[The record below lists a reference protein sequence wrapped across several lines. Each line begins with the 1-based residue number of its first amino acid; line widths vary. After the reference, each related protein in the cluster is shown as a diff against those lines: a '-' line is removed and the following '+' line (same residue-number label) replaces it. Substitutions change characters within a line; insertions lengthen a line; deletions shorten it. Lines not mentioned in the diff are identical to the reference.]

1 VIRSLAAFAM
11 TDTNEDLLIRAKAA
25 YQDAINDPKAFRTQA
40 AHLVME
46 ARGAGDPEV
55 LCLALRAS
63 GWAERYALEHGH
75 ALEMLNEAA
84 RIARRSGLHHVHGE
98 VLLTRGAVLHELG
111 HLSAARRD
119 FDAAEPLI
127 SADAVADLTIQRAAL
142 LHNQGD
148 RVSAANLYARLL
160 KDPTLTSEVHF
171 KAATNFALLQAE
183 RGRFQEALALFDRAD
198 SAAEH
203 TSPLYVALVAENRA
217 WVTVLA
223 GRLADGLAQFGAA
236 KAMLEK
242 LGVPPGELFREYSDA
257 LMQLRLI
264 PEALEHAREA
274 VAILEASDV
283 DLMAAEARLNSA
295 SLSLMA
301 NRLDEAVAEAEAAR
315 KSFRRQRRPWGVARA
330 TSIELE
336 ARLRLNAIGP
346 RDVTRARRAAQAL
359 EQARMRAHAV
369 QAHLIA
375 GQVAMA
381 RGRATDALAA
391 WARSRELSRGLPLLV
406 RLMGTLAAA
415 LSAQYQGR
423 ADRVRSLTR
432 SGLDDLAKHRAALP
446 STELRALAS
455 GHGEELGRL
464 GLASRVGKQPAAR
477 VLEWMERTRAAAL
490 SVVDAEPS
498 EDISDD
504 LGELRSVYAELV
516 AARQD
521 SGTEPAGL
529 RARQRRIEQR
539 IRSATW
545 STRSRDA
552 QAGAAA
558 SAPELRRSLDGRVLI
573 EFDVLDGDLIAAVL
587 DPRRTRIVQLGP
599 LESVQRDAE
608 RLLFY
613 LRYLTRPRPTA
624 TAVQTMQSNA
634 RDAIARLTRTLIEPL
649 NVAPEAE
656 LVVVPASGLHSLP
669 WAALHAAPVALAP
682 SGSMWARSRDIRPS
696 PTGQVVLAAGP
707 ELPGAQHEI
716 ERLAGHYSDPVVIAP
731 PESTMAAVAKA
742 LDDSTLAHLACHCYI
757 RSDNPTFSRL
767 LLSDGFL
774 TVHELDQRADV
785 PYRVVLA
792 ACESG
797 RDVSYDGNEM
807 LGFVSTLMAK
817 GTAGVLASSVVVPDL
832 DLIPLMTGLHAAISD
847 GRTLARALHTA
858 RASIDREDPRQFVAW
873 CAFNAFGA
881 A

>member
-1 VIRSLAAFAM
+1 M
-11 TDTNEDLLIRAKAA
+11 TDLDEDLLIRVKTA
-25 YQDAINDPKAFRTQA
+25 YQDAIADPAAFRSQSA
-40 AHLVME
+40 SLIRLARRSSHPE
-46 ARGAGDPEV
+46 A

-63 GWAERYALEHGH
+63 GWAERYALEHSS
-75 ALEMLNEAA
+75 ALQLLNEAVK
-84 RIARRSGLHHVHGE
+84 IARHHRLHQVLGE
-98 VLLTRGAVLHELG
+98 VLVTRGAVLHELG
-111 HLSAARRD
+111 RLPAALRD

-127 SADAVADLTIQRAAL
+127 PPEAIAELTIQRATLYA
-142 LHNQGD
+142 NQGD
-148 RVSAANLYARLL
+148 LVSAAREYARSL
-160 KDPTLTSEVHF
+160 DDEALTADVRF
-171 KAATNFALLQAE
+171 KAATNFAILQAH
-183 RGRFQEALALFDRAD
+183 RGQFPESLALFDVARR
-198 SAAEH
+198 AAEQV
-203 TSPLYVALVAENRA
+203 SQLYVALVAENRA
-217 WVTVLA
+217 WVTAQA
-223 GRLADGLAQFGAA
+223 GLLADGVAQLDAA
-236 KAMLEK
+236 KAMLEG
-242 LGVPPGELFREYSDA
+242 LGIPPGELLMEYSTA
-257 LMQLRLI
+257 LTQLRLL
-264 PEALEHAREA
+264 PEARERAREA
-274 VAILEASDV
+274 VTILESHGV

-315 KSFRRQRRPWGVARA
+315 ASFRRQGRPWGVARA

-336 ARLRLNAIGP
+336 ARLRLDAIEP

-359 EQARMRAHAV
+359 ERARMRAHAV
-369 QAHLIA
+369 QAYLIA
-375 GQVAMA
+375 GRVAMA
-381 RGRATDALAA
+381 RGRAADAMAA
-391 WARSRELSRGLPLLV
+391 WARSQELSRGLPLLV

-415 LSAQYQGR
+415 LSAQHQGR

-464 GLASRVGKQPAAR
+464 GLASRVGEQPAAR

-490 SVVDAEPS
+490 SVVDAEPN
-498 EDISDD
+498 EAISDD

-516 AARQD
+516 AARQE

-545 STRSRDA
+545 STRARHA

-558 SAPELRRSLDGRVLI
+558 SAPELRRALDGRVLV
-573 EFDVLDGDLIAAVL
+573 EFDVLDGELIAAVL

-599 LESVQRDAE
+599 LDGVQRDAE

-613 LRYLTRPRPTA
+613 LRYLTRSRPA
-624 TAVQTMQSNA
+624 AIAVQTMQSNA
-634 RDAIARLTRTLIEPL
+634 REALARLASTLIEPL
-649 NVAPEAE
+649 NVPPEAE
-656 LVVVPASGLHSLP
+656 LVIVPANGLHSLP
-669 WAALHAAPVALAP
+669 WAALHSAPVALAP
-682 SGSMWARSRDIRPS
+682 SGSMWAHSRDIRPS
-696 PTGQVVLAAGP
+696 ATARVVLAAGP

-716 ERLAGHYSDPVVIAP
+716 EQLARHYSDPVVIAP
-731 PESTMAAVAKA
+731 PESTMATVAKA

-767 LLSDGFL
+767 LFSDGFL

-797 RDVSYDGNEM
+797 RDVPYDGNEM

-832 DLIPLMTGLHAAISD
+832 DLIPLMTGIHAAISD
-847 GRTLARALHTA
+847 GRTLAHALHAA
-858 RASIDREDPRQFVAW
+858 RAKIDRGDPRQFVAW

>member
-1 VIRSLAAFAM
+1 LQAHRGQFPESL
-11 TDTNEDLLIRAKAA
+11 LLFDVAR
-25 YQDAINDPKAFRTQA
+25 QA
-40 AHLVME
+40 AE
-46 ARGAGDPEV
+46 
-55 LCLALRAS
+55 
-63 GWAERYALEHGH
+63 
-75 ALEMLNEAA
+75 
-84 RIARRSGLHHVHGE
+84 
-98 VLLTRGAVLHELG
+98 
-111 HLSAARRD
+111 
-119 FDAAEPLI
+119 
-127 SADAVADLTIQRAAL
+127 
-142 LHNQGD
+142 
-148 RVSAANLYARLL
+148 RVS
-160 KDPTLTSEVHF
+160 
-171 KAATNFALLQAE
+171 Q
-183 RGRFQEALALFDRAD
+183 
-198 SAAEH
+198 
-203 TSPLYVALVAENRA
+203 LYVALVAENRA
-217 WVTVLA
+217 WVTAQA
-223 GRLADGLAQFGAA
+223 GLLADGVAQLDAA
-236 KAMLEK
+236 KAMLEG
-242 LGVPPGELFREYSDA
+242 LGIPPGELLMEYSTA
-257 LMQLRLI
+257 LTHLRLL
-264 PEALEHAREA
+264 PEARERAREA
-274 VAILEASDV
+274 VTILESHGV
-283 DLMAAEARLNSA
+283 ELMAAEARLNSA

-315 KSFRRQRRPWGVARA
+315 ASFRRQRRPWGVARA

-336 ARLRLNAIGP
+336 ARLRLDAIEP

-359 EQARMRAHAV
+359 ERARMRAHAV

-381 RGRATDALAA
+381 RGRATDAVAA
-391 WARSRELSRGLPLLV
+391 WTRSHELSRGLPLLV

-415 LSAQYQGR
+415 LSAQHQGR

-432 SGLDDLAKHRAALP
+432 SGLDDLAKHRSALP
-446 STELRALAS
+446 SMELRALAS

-490 SVVDAEPS
+490 AVVDSEPS

-516 AARQD
+516 AARQE
-521 SGTEPAGL
+521 SGTEPDGL

-545 STRSRDA
+545 STRARHS

-558 SAPELRRSLDGRVLI
+558 SAPELRRALEGRVLV

-587 DPRRTRIVQLGP
+587 DPRRTRIFQLGP
-599 LESVQRDAE
+599 LEGVRRDAE

-613 LRYLTRPRPTA
+613 LRYLTRPRPA
-624 TAVQTMQSNA
+624 AAAVTTMQSNA
-634 RDAIARLTRTLIEPL
+634 RETIARLASTLLEPL
-649 NVAPEAE
+649 NLPPNAE
-656 LVVVPASGLHSLP
+656 LVIVPANGLHSLP
-669 WAALHAAPVALAP
+669 WAALHGAPVALAP

-716 ERLAGHYSDPVVIAP
+716 EQLARNYSDPVVIGP

-767 LLSDGFL
+767 LFSDGFL

-832 DLIPLMTGLHAAISD
+832 DLIPLMTGIHAAISD
-847 GRTLARALHTA
+847 GRTLAHALHAA
-858 RASIDREDPRQFVAW
+858 RANLDHEDPRRFVAW

>member
-1 VIRSLAAFAM
+1 M
-11 TDTNEDLLIRAKAA
+11 TDTHDDLLIRAKAA
-25 YQDAINDPKAFRTQA
+25 YQDAINDPKSFRTGA
-40 AHLVME
+40 AVLVME
-46 ARGAGDPEV
+46 ARDSGEDLA
-55 LCLALRAS
+55 LCLALRAA
-63 GWAERYALEHGH
+63 GWAERYALEHQN
-75 ALEMLNEAA
+75 ALRLLNEAV
-84 RIARRSGLHHVHGE
+84 RIAQRNRLDQVLGE
-98 VLLTRGAVLHELG
+98 VLLTRGAVEHELG
-111 HLSAARRD
+111 HVSAARRD
-119 FDAAEPLI
+119 FDAAEALI
-127 SADAVADLTIQRAAL
+127 PPEAAAELTLQRATLAD
-142 LHNQGD
+142 NQGD
-148 RVSAANLYARLL
+148 RVLASGLYARLL
-160 KDPTLTSEVHF
+160 KDPTLTAEVRF
-171 KAATNFALLQAE
+171 KAATNFGVLQAE
-183 RGRFQEALALFDRAD
+183 SGRFQEALALFDVAR
-198 SAAEH
+198 SAADQV
-203 TSPLYVALVAENRA
+203 SPLYVALVAENRA
-217 WVTVLA
+217 WTTVLA
-223 GRLADGLAQFGAA
+223 GRLADGVAQFEAA
-236 KAMLEK
+236 KAMFEE
-242 LGVPPGELFREYSDA
+242 LGLPPGELLKEYSEA
-257 LMQLRLI
+257 LMQLRLL

-274 VAILEASDV
+274 VAILEANDV

-315 KSFRRQRRPWGVARA
+315 KSFRQQRRPWGVARA

-336 ARLRLNAIGP
+336 ARLRLDAIGP

-381 RGRATDALAA
+381 RGRETDALAA
-391 WARSRELSRGLPLLV
+391 WARSHELSRGLPLLV

-415 LSAQYQGR
+415 LSAQHQGR

-521 SGTEPAGL
+521 SGTEPTGL

-558 SAPELRRSLDGRVLI
+558 SAPDLRRALDGRVLV

-587 DPRRTRIVQLGP
+587 EPRRTRIVQLGP

-613 LRYLTRPRPTA
+613 LRYLTRPRPAA

-634 RDAIARLTRTLIEPL
+634 REAIARLAGTLIEPL
-649 NVAPEAE
+649 NVAPDAE

-682 SGSMWARSRDIRPS
+682 SGSMWARSRYIRPS

-716 ERLAGHYSDPVVIAP
+716 EQLAGHHSDPVVIAP
-731 PESTMAAVAKA
+731 PDSTMAAVAKA

-785 PYRVVLA
+785 PHRVVLA

-797 RDVSYDGNEM
+797 RDVSYGGNEM

-847 GRTLARALHTA
+847 GRTLAHALHAA
-858 RASIDREDPRQFVAW
+858 RASIDRDDPRQFVAW